1 MSRVGFSKKILVA
14 AVIAALGASAS
25 VTKAAT
31 ITMASFTD
39 TLSNKWA
46 YSNATGS
53 LTTSTDTAFF
63 SDLGAGVLNYSGP
76 VKETLSATRLAGAA
90 GNATV
95 DGSGTLSQV
104 FSGTLTFTVND
115 GGVNQGKTILSV
127 VFATATL
134 SGTPSGTTTSALSAD
149 NATLAGSITSFST
162 DPTFLIGAFAPPLKF
177 SFGLTQ
183 IPGLSISGTN
193 FASFT
198 ATAAG
203 SFQVDQSGA
212 SPTPLP
218 AAAWGGMSLM
228 GALGGFS
235 AFMKRR
241 RK

>member
-39 TLSNKWA
+39 TASNKWS
-46 YSNATGS
+46 YSGGA
-53 LTTSTDTAFF
+53 LTAAADTAFF
-63 SDLGAGVLNYSGP
+63 SDLGAGVLNYSGA
-76 VKETLSATRLAGAA
+76 VKETLSANRLAGAA
-90 GNATV
+90 GDATT
-95 DGSGTLSQV
+95 DISGNLTQV

-127 VFATATL
+127 VFATAAL
-134 SGTPSGTTTSALSAD
+134 SGTPSGTTTSHLNAD
-149 NATLAGSITSFST
+149 NATLAGSITSFTT

-177 SFGLTQ
+177 SFSLSQ
-183 IPGLSISGTN
+183 IPGLSISGSN
-193 FASFT
+193 FAAFT